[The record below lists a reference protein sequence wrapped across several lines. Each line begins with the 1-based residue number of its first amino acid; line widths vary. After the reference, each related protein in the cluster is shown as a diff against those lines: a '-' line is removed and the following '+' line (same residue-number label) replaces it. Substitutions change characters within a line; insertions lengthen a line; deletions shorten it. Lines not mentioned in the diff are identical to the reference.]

1 VQRPSGEYAEEGHP
15 VAGRFKQL
23 KALDGTA
30 PGDRDKAAKAMFE
43 AVTGEGDAGKVIK
56 GDAGKVIKGDAGK
69 AIKGDAGKVIKGDA
83 GKVIKGE
90 GLLRV
95 IVGPDCWRR
104 VDEKVNVL
112 RKTADV
118 SKGFATST
126 NVDA

>member
-1 VQRPSGEYAEEGHP
+1 MPSGEYAEGHP

-23 KALDGTA
+23 KALDGAA
-30 PGDRDKAAKAMFE
+30 PGDPDKAAKVMFE
-43 AVTGEGDAGKVIK
+43 AVTGE
-56 GDAGKVIKGDAGK
+56 
-69 AIKGDAGKVIKGDA
+69 GDA

-95 IVGPDCWRR
+95 IVGQDCWRR
-104 VDEKVNVL
+104 VDDKVNIL

-126 NVDA
+126 NVNA